1 MRMMGAESVEYHRA
15 TVLERGDDFPGMAL
29 EYYASRGE
37 TPLLWGGSGATSL
50 GVSGAV
56 SPDAYEAV
64 HGSGG
69 ARHPITA
76 ERLVTTR
83 RPGMELVI
91 SSHKSVAELGVIG
104 RAEDMH
110 AIMDAERDATLAYLD
125 QMTRKMG
132 GRRGRA
138 AEASPTSGLIYAHTR
153 HATSRAGDPCP
164 HDHVLVA
171 NLVEMNDE
179 RGGWKAADTTLW
191 REHLHAATMI
201 GRVASARRA
210 VGLGYG
216 IEADP
221 GPSGR
226 LGHWRIA
233 GIPDEVLALH
243 SKRAAE
249 IEAECK
255 RRGEAS
261 YKARGVAARTT
272 RSAKQHE
279 AEGELVGQW
288 RAELE
293 AAGWPVERL
302 AESIEAAKGNA
313 RPMTLKD
320 ARRLL
325 SMVLGPD
332 GDLARRKVFS
342 RRHVIVALAPHL
354 YGQDPALLIP
364 LVNRALADPET
375 IPFVGVKGAREKVH
389 ALASVLAR
397 ETAIA
402 ESLGRQLVRSDGP
415 AVTQAAVQEAIAA
428 AEASLDARLSEEQR
442 SAAVAICTSG
452 RGAELIEGVAG
463 AGKTTMLRVVADAF
477 AKAGYQVLGTATSG
491 QAARTLSSEAEI
503 GESRTLASLIWRLDH
518 RQLTLSEQTAVIL
531 DEVGMTDDV
540 DLVRLSAHVEA
551 AAAKL
556 ILVGDHHQIG
566 SVGAGGALG
575 ALVARH
581 PSAVHHLIENRRQ
594 RDPEER
600 QALAALRDGD
610 VAEAIAFYRR
620 HDRIHAKAHRADALQ
635 AAVDAWSA
643 DVAAGL
649 TASLYAWRRANVAE
663 LNALARTWMES
674 TGRLSGPELVCEG
687 GNVYQAG
694 DGVVTLAPGR
704 DRTLVTSELAVVEA
718 VEPAA
723 GSIDIRTVDGRL
735 VRLSREEAGADRLG
749 YSYATTVHR
758 SQGSTV
764 TRAHLFADGGGRELA
779 YVAMSRARESANAWV
794 VADDVEQAAEDLKRD
809 WLSERTPT
817 WAIDTGLPDYD
828 RLTRDTVAGLADEE
842 KAHLAAIAHAQIKM
856 TSKAISGVGSPES
869 SPTVAD
875 ARAALRE
882 AQRARAELDT
892 GHGCYEHTDAG
903 RAIADLAR
911 ARDVLAAARRRV
923 EVGTRWR
930 DRHAAVK
937 EVAHWE
943 EREEDARR
951 RWKMHVAPEAARLDA
966 EVALHMAVVEQATAR
981 LERQAAT
988 SQLMVKRGLNL
999 QRATGRLAGAV
1010 AAHRDQL
1017 DGISRTPVAHPAPG
1031 HIRQRQHLA
1040 PTPHH
1045 EPPDRAHLGSRL
1057 EPENTSAEILSL

>member
-1 MRMMGAESVEYHRA
+1 MRMMGTESVEYHRA
-15 TVLERGDDFPGMAL
+15 TVLERADDFPGMAL

-37 TPLLWGGSGATSL
+37 TPLMWGGSGATSL

-56 SPDAYEAV
+56 SPGAYEAV
-64 HGSGG
+64 YGSGG
-69 ARHPITA
+69 ARHPDSA
-76 ERLVTTR
+76 ARLVTTR

-91 SSHKSVAELGVIG
+91 SAHKGVAELGVIG

-110 AIMDAERDATLAYLD
+110 AIMDAERDATLGYLD

-138 AEASPTSGLIYAHTR
+138 AEASPTGGLIYAHTR

-164 HDHVLVA
+164 HDHVLLA
-171 NLVEMNDE
+171 NVIEMSDQ

-201 GRVASARRA
+201 GRLASARVA
-210 VGLGYG
+210 VDLGYG
-216 IEADP
+216 IAADP

-233 GIPDEVLALH
+233 GIADEVLAVH

-255 RRGEAS
+255 RRGETS
-261 YKARGVAARTT
+261 YRARGVAARTT

-302 AESIEAAKGNA
+302 TESIEAAKGNA

-364 LVNRALADPET
+364 LVERALADPET
-375 IPFVGVKGAREKVH
+375 IPFVGVKGARENVH

-402 ESLGRQLVRSDGP
+402 ESLGRQLVRNDAP

-428 AEASLDARLSEEQR
+428 AEAALGAQLSEEQR

-463 AGKTTMLRVVADAF
+463 AGKTTMLKVVADAF

-540 DLVRLSAHVEA
+540 DLVRVSAHVEA
-551 AAAKL
+551 SGAKL
-556 ILVGDHHQIG
+556 ILVGNHHQIG
-566 SVGAGGALG
+566 SVGPGGALG
-575 ALVARH
+575 ALVSRH
-581 PSAVHHLIENRRQ
+581 PNAVHHLMENRRQ

-610 VAEAIAFYRR
+610 VGKAVAFYRG
-620 HDRIHAKAHRADALQ
+620 HDRIHAKAHRANALQ

-643 DVAAGL
+643 DVAAGQD
-649 TASLYAWRRANVAE
+649 AGLYAWRRANVAE
-663 LNALARTWMES
+663 LNALARTWMQS
-674 TGRLSGPELVCEG
+674 TGRLSGPELLCPG
-687 GNVYQAG
+687 GNIYSAG
-694 DGVVTLAPGR
+694 DEVVTLAPGR
-704 DRTLVTSELAVVEA
+704 DGTLVTSQRAVVEA
-718 VEPAA
+718 VEVST
-723 GSIDIRTVDGRL
+723 GSIDIRTGDGRH
-735 VRLSREEAGADRLG
+735 VRLTGEEAGADRLG
-749 YSYATTVHR
+749 YSYATTIHR
-758 SQGSTV
+758 SQGSSV
-764 TRAHLFADGGGRELA
+764 SRAHLFADGGGRELA
-779 YVAMSRARESANAWV
+779 YVAMSRARESTNAWV
-794 VADDVEQAAEDLKRD
+794 VADDVDQAAEDLRRD
-809 WLSERTPT
+809 WSTERTPT
-817 WAIDTGLPDYD
+817 WAIDTVLPASGH
-828 RLTRDTVAGLADEE
+828 LTKEAVADLTEGDKMRMAAV
-842 KAHLAAIAHAQIKM
+842 AHAETKIAARALAAI
-856 TSKAISGVGSPES
+856 GPPE
-869 SPTVAD
+869 VAPSLAEARD
-875 ARAALRE
+875 ALHRTEQARADLA
-882 AQRARAELDT
+882 AGGGAYQ
-892 GHGCYEHTDAG
+892 HTDAG
-903 RAIADLAR
+903 RAVAELTSAHV
-911 ARDVLAAARRRV
+911 ATRV
-923 EVGTRWR
+923 AEHVAKNSQRWR
-930 DRHAAVK
+930 DRGSSAKDLESCIQREARARK
-937 EVAHWE
+937 GWE
-943 EREEDARR
+943 T
-951 RWKMHVAPEAARLDA
+951 HVAPEAARLDNVIA
-966 EVALHMAVVEQATAR
+966 GQKATLEQLAGRHERQQATAR
-981 LERQAAT
+981 
-988 SQLMVKRGLNL
+988 QLFEETRSL
-999 QRATGRLAGAV
+999 RR
-1010 AAHRDQL
+1010 
-1017 DGISRTPVAHPAPG
+1017 S
-1031 HIRQRQHLA
+1031 
-1040 PTPHH
+1040 
-1045 EPPDRAHLGSRL
+1045 GSRL
-1057 EPENTSAEILSL
+1057 ARGLEAYRNDLYGILRPPVSGGIPVPLRQPRVTPSTPEPEVQDTPSLGPQL

>member
-1 MRMMGAESVEYHRA
+1 MMGAESVEYHRA
-15 TVLERGDDFPGMAL
+15 TMLESADDYPSMAL

-37 TPLLWGGSGATSL
+37 TPLLWGGSGAVSL

-64 HGSGG
+64 YGSGG
-69 ARHPITA
+69 ARHPATA

-91 SSHKSVAELGVIG
+91 SAHKSVAELGVIG

-138 AEASPTSGLIYAHTR
+138 AEASPTGGLLYAHTR

-164 HDHVLVA
+164 HDHVLLA
-171 NLVEMNDE
+171 NVIEMNDE

-210 VGLGYG
+210 VELGYG
-216 IEADP
+216 IAADP

-233 GIPDEVLALH
+233 GIPDEVLAVH

-249 IEAECK
+249 IEAECQ
-255 RRGEAS
+255 RRGETS
-261 YKARGVAARTT
+261 YRARGVAARTT
-272 RSAKQHE
+272 RSAKEHE
-279 AEGELVGQW
+279 AEGELVGRW

-302 AESIEAAKGNA
+302 AESIEAAKGSA

-325 SMVLGPD
+325 SVVLGD
-332 GDLARRKVFS
+332 DSDLARRKVFS

-364 LVNRALADPET
+364 LVERALADPET

-389 ALASVLAR
+389 SLASVLAR

-402 ESLGRQLVRSDGP
+402 ESLGRQLVRSDAP
-415 AVTQAAVQEAIAA
+415 AVTQPAVQEAIAA
-428 AEASLDARLSEEQR
+428 TEAALSAQLSGEQR
-442 SAAVAICTSG
+442 SAAVGICTSG

-463 AGKTTMLRVVADAF
+463 AGKTTMLKVVAEAF
-477 AKAGYQVLGTATSG
+477 ATAGYQVLGTATSG

-518 RQLTLSEQTAVIL
+518 RQLSLSEQTAVIL

-540 DLVRLSAHVEA
+540 DLVCLSAHVEA
-551 AAAKL
+551 AGAKL

-566 SVGAGGALG
+566 SVGPGGALG

-581 PSAVHHLIENRRQ
+581 PNAVHRLRENRRQ

-610 VAEAIAFYRR
+610 VAEAIAFYRG
-620 HDRIHAKAHRADALQ
+620 HDRIHAKTHRADALQ
-635 AAVDAWSA
+635 VAVDAWSA
-643 DVAAGL
+643 DVAAGHD
-649 TASLYAWRRANVAE
+649 AGLYAWRRANVAE

-674 TGRLSGPELVCEG
+674 TGRLSGPELVYPG
-687 GNVYQAG
+687 GNAYRAG
-694 DGVVTLAPGR
+694 DEVVTLAPGSSG
-704 DRTLVTSELAVVEA
+704 TLVTSERAVVQA
-718 VEPAA
+718 VHPAT
-723 GSIDIRTVDGRL
+723 GTLDLRTSDGRE
-735 VRLSREEAGADRLG
+735 VRLTAEQASTDRLG
-749 YSYATTVHR
+749 HGYATTVHR
-758 SQGSTV
+758 CQGATV
-764 TRAHLFADGGGRELA
+764 SRAHVFADGEGRELA
-779 YVAMSRARESANAWV
+779 YVAMSRARGSTHAWT
-794 VADDVEQAAEDLKRD
+794 VADDLDQAAEDLRRD
-809 WLSERTPT
+809 WSTQRTPT
-817 WAIDTGLPDYD
+817 WAIDTGLPDHEELSAD
-828 RLTRDTVAGLADEE
+828 AVAGLAEEE
-842 KAHLAAIAHAQIKM
+842 KLHLAAIVHAQTKVAA
-856 TSKAISGVGSPES
+856 KAIARIEPSDLAPA
-869 SPTVAD
+869 VAE
-875 ARAALRE
+875 AQAALHK
-882 AQRARAELDT
+882 AHQARAELDT
-892 GHGCYEHTDAG
+892 GRGVYEHTEAG
-903 RAIADLAR
+903 RAVGDLVQAR
-911 ARDVLAAARRRV
+911 AARYSAAWRA
-923 EVGTRWR
+923 EHGTRWR
-930 DRHAAVK
+930 DRHAANK
-937 EVAHWE
+937 EAVSWAE
-943 EREEDARR
+943 QEADAQQ
-951 RWKMHVAPEAARLDA
+951 RWTTHVAPEAARLDTELA
-966 EVALHMAVVEQATAR
+966 RHQTVVEQLVTR
-981 LERQAAT
+981 LERHRAASRLT
-988 SQLMVKRGLNL
+988 RE
-999 QRATGRLAGAV
+999 RALELHRTAGRLAAGLD
-1010 AAHRDQL
+1010 AHRDQL
-1017 DGISRTPVAHPAPG
+1017 DGIPRATARRPASGQTRQLRHPD
-1031 HIRQRQHLA
+1031 L
-1040 PTPHH
+1040 TPHH
-1045 EPPDRAHLGSRL
+1045 EPPELQLGPQL
-1057 EPENTSAEILSL
+1057 